1 MNCFETCFFI
11 IFSYQILVQILVQ
24 IVACS
29 LQHQLVAEAFCAQQ
43 EDEEGYMLKG

>member
-11 IFSYQILVQILVQ
+11 IFSYQILVQ